1 MTEPRTALRAIAV
14 ILAFAGVRADAES
27 GPQTVWVALGPTMTD
42 LIFIEGRDAARLLA
56 ERRPPPVEAG
66 SAAERKLL
74 DYCSNGEAQRAA
86 AEKGLISDVLGAI
99 VGLALDKA
107 ADRVRAELA
116 KYSSLSEQTGRIDYY
131 RGGPAAGAS
140 RLESRYSCLRFTRV
154 ATNSS
159 GASDVVLDLVAGIG
173 LDSDRSAI
181 LIRPLRLYVSKAAA
195 RSVTG
200 HYGVAISMRAE
211 AVWRDSSIGHQ
222 SVVFEQTI
230 ASESVDLTGK
240 PFISYYATDLSG
252 GIRVPIVP
260 ISSDADRSKDYGR
273 ADFTVRV
280 AETGVQPA
288 TLTFLAQFLPTTTD
302 PRTRLLLEAAA
313 IASQPLSLPLPL
325 P

>member
-1 MTEPRTALRAIAV
+1 MTQPQMTVRLMAAV
-14 ILAFAGVRADAES
+14 LAFVTLGAAADS
-27 GPQTVWVALGPTMTD
+27 GPQTVWVALGPTTTD
-42 LIFIEGRDAARLLA
+42 LVFIEGRDAARLLS

-66 SAAERKLL
+66 SSAERQLL
-74 DYCSNGEAQRAA
+74 DYCSNGEAQRTA
-86 AEKGLISDVLGAI
+86 AEKGLVTDVLGAI

-116 KYSSLSEQTGRIDYY
+116 KYSSLSERSGRIDYY
-131 RGGPAAGAS
+131 RGGPAAAGS
-140 RLESRYSCLRFTRV
+140 RLDSRYSCLRFTRL
-154 ATNSS
+154 ASAPA
-159 GASDVVLDLVAGIG
+159 GASDVLLDLVAGVG
-173 LDSDRSAI
+173 LDNDRSAI

-200 HYGVAISMRAE
+200 HYGVAISLHAE
-211 AVWRDSSIGHQ
+211 AVWRDAAIGHKSSI
-222 SVVFEQTI
+222 FDETI

-240 PFISYYATDLSG
+240 PFISYYSTDPHG
-252 GIRVPIVP
+252 GTRVPIVP
-260 ISSDADRSKDYGR
+260 ISVDSDRSHDFGR

-313 IASQPLSLPLPL
+313 IASQPLPLP
-325 P
+325 